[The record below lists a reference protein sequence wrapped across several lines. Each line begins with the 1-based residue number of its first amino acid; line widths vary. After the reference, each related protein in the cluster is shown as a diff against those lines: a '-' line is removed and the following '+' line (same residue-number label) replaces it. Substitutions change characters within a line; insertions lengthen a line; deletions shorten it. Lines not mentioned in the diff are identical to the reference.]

1 MSRLEEYL
9 DTLRGCVRIVVDVS
23 VRDFSMRPYTYLSE
37 LSVQSLFLCF
47 CVFRVT
53 CSESRVS
60 HPVHYGSRRVQG
72 RAAHSNISQSE
83 ATGAR

>member
-9 DTLRGCVRIVVDVS
+9 DTLRGCVRIVVDVG
-23 VRDFSMRPYTYLSE
+23 VRDPSMRPYPYLSV
-37 LSVQSLFLCF
+37 LSFQSLFLCF

-72 RAAHSNISQSE
+72 RAAHSSISQSE

>member
-9 DTLRGCVRIVVDVS
+9 DTLRGCVRIVVDVG
-23 VRDFSMRPYTYLSE
+23 VRDPLMRPYPYLSA
-37 LSVQSLFLCF
+37 LSFQSLFLCF
-47 CVFRVT
+47 CVFRVS

-72 RAAHSNISQSE
+72 RAAHSSISQSE
-83 ATGAR
+83 ATGSR